1 MRRAL
6 GLAVAVVMAGAVS
19 VTPAMAD
26 AVYHS
31 EHIALAPVGDAP
43 LGMGFVEN
51 IHANG
56 PIVFA
61 NERYVLVGASPS
73 TTYDVALR
81 LWVGDTTCAG
91 DPMAVLPTVS
101 FTTNVAG
108 NGVGK
113 VALPP
118 SAADGLHGA
127 TLGIVW
133 VISTGGEPTYASSCI
148 DVLLD

>member
-1 MRRAL
+1 VY
-6 GLAVAVVMAGAVS
+6 AVAAAFMVAVS
-19 VTPAMAD
+19 AAPAAAD

-31 EHIALAPVGDAP
+31 EHIALASVGDAP
-43 LGMGFVEN
+43 LRVGFVQN

-56 PIVFA
+56 PVVFA
-61 NERYVLVGASPS
+61 NERYVLVGASPG
-73 TTYDVALR
+73 TIYDVALR
-81 LWVGDTTCAG
+81 LWVGDPTCTG
-91 DPMAVLPTVS
+91 DPMAVLPTAS

-108 NGVGK
+108 NGVGR

-133 VISTGGEPTYASSCI
+133 VLSTGGVPAYASSCV
-148 DVLLD
+148 DVVLD

>member
-1 MRRAL
+1 MRRTSGFVVVVAL
-6 GLAVAVVMAGAVS
+6 SMWVSAG
-19 VTPAMAD
+19 PALAD

-31 EHIALAPVGDAP
+31 EHIALTPVGGAP
-43 LGMGFVEN
+43 LRVGFVQN

-61 NERYVLVGASPS
+61 SERYVLVGATPDA
-73 TTYDVALR
+73 TYDVALH
-81 LWVGDTTCAG
+81 LWIGDPACAG
-91 DPMAVLPTVS
+91 APMAVLPTVS
-101 FTTNVAG
+101 FGTNVAG

-133 VISTGGEPTYASSCI
+133 VISTGGVPAYTSGCTEV
-148 DVLLD
+148 VLD

>member
-1 MRRAL
+1 MRRAFVSV
-6 GLAVAVVMAGAVS
+6 LAVVLAGVVSAA
-19 VTPAMAD
+19 PASAD

-31 EHIALAPVGDAP
+31 EHVALAPLGDAP
-43 LGMGFVEN
+43 LRVGFVEN

-56 PIVFA
+56 PVVFA
-61 NERYVLVGASPS
+61 LERYVLVGAAPS
-73 TTYDVALR
+73 TTYGVELH
-81 LWVGDTTCAG
+81 LWVGDPTCAG
-91 DPMAVLPTVS
+91 TPMAILPTVS
-101 FTTNVAG
+101 FTTNVVG

-133 VISTGGEPTYASSCI
+133 VLSTGETPAYASPCV
-148 DVLLD
+148 DVVLD

>member
-6 GLAVAVVMAGAVS
+6 GLAMVVVLAGAVPA
-19 VTPAMAD
+19 TPAMAD
-26 AVYHS
+26 SVYHS
-31 EHIALAPVGDAP
+31 EHIALVPVADAP
-43 LGMGFVEN
+43 LAKGFVQN

-61 NERYVLVGASPS
+61 NERYVLVGASPG

-81 LWVGDTTCAG
+81 IWVGDPTCAG
-91 DPMAVLPTVS
+91 DPMAVLATVS

-113 VALPP
+113 VTLPP
-118 SAADGLHGA
+118 SAAEGLHGA

-133 VISTGGEPTYASSCI
+133 VLSTGEVPAYASSCI
-148 DVLLD
+148 DVILD

>member
-1 MRRAL
+1 L
-6 GLAVAVVMAGAVS
+6 VVLLAGVVMAP
-19 VTPAMAD
+19 PAMAD

-31 EHIALAPVGDAP
+31 EHIGLAPMDDAP
-43 LGMGFVEN
+43 LAVGFVQN

-61 NERYVLVGASPS
+61 NERYVLVGASPG

-81 LWVGDTTCAG
+81 LWIGDPTCTG
-91 DPMAVLPTVS
+91 EPMAVLPTVS
-101 FTTNVAG
+101 FTTNGVG

-118 SAADGLHGA
+118 AAAEGLHGA

-133 VISTGGEPTYASSCI
+133 VLSTAGTPTYGSSCV
-148 DVLLD
+148 DVVLD

>member
-1 MRRAL
+1 MRRTLVYA
-6 GLAVAVVMAGAVS
+6 AVVVFVVAVSAAPAG
-19 VTPAMAD
+19 AD

-31 EHIALAPVGDAP
+31 EHVALAPVGDAP
-43 LGMGFVEN
+43 LRVGFVQN

-56 PIVFA
+56 PVVFA
-61 NERYVLVGASPS
+61 NERYVLVGASPG

-81 LWVGDTTCAG
+81 LWVGDPTCAG

-133 VISTGGEPTYASSCI
+133 VLSTGGVPAYTSSCV
-148 DVLLD
+148 DVALD

>member
-6 GLAVAVVMAGAVS
+6 GLAVVVASAVVTTAV
-19 VTPAMAD
+19 PAMGD

-43 LGMGFVEN
+43 LRVGFVQN

-56 PIVFA
+56 PVVFA
-61 NERYVLVGASPS
+61 NERYVLVGASPG
-73 TTYDVALR
+73 TAYDVSLR

-91 DPMAVLPTVS
+91 DPMAVLPTAS

-108 NGVGK
+108 NGVGR

-118 SAADGLHGA
+118 TAADGLHGA

-133 VISTGGEPTYASSCI
+133 VLSTGGAPTYVSSCI
-148 DVLLD
+148 DVTLD